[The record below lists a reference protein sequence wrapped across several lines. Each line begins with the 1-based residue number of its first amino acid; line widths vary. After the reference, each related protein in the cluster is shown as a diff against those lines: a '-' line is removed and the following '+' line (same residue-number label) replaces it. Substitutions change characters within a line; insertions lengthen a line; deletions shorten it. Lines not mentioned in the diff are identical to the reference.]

1 MIDQTPDGDT
11 ISHVMR
17 LVLDTNGIVAGLRSP
32 TGASAALLDRAL
44 GRSFTLVLS
53 VALAL
58 EYEAVCSDPAPR
70 IASGLSES
78 EVETVVTALCAV
90 AEPVATRF
98 LWRPQLHDPADEMV
112 LDAAINGAT
121 DALVTF
127 NRQDF
132 GQAPARFGVALLSPQ
147 EALRR
152 LPP

>member
-1 MIDQTPDGDT
+1 M
-11 ISHVMR
+11 
-17 LVLDTNGIVAGLRSP
+17 
-32 TGASAALLDRAL
+32 
-44 GRSFTLVLS
+44 
-53 VALAL
+53 
-58 EYEAVCSDPAPR
+58 
-70 IASGLSES
+70 SES

-90 AEPVATRF
+90 ADPVATRF

-112 LDAAINGAT
+112 LDAAINGAA